1 VVRKVGKLAY
11 ELNLPPSMDRVHPVF
26 NVLLLEPW
34 REPLAQSGF
43 RPGPVQVPNDVLP
56 ADRYKV
62 EGILDHRDTAAR
74 GRKYRV
80 KWLG

>member
-1 VVRKVGKLAY
+1 
-11 ELNLPPSMDRVHPVF
+11 MDRVHPVF